1 MTDGKLQ
8 SSHETIIVDD
18 VVDVNVV
25 NVVIIVDANIK
36 PICNF
41 AILSNIFS
49 TNRTPK
55 HSCLNRLK
63 SFLEDF
69 FHS

>member
-36 PICNF
+36 LICNF
-41 AILSNIFS
+41 AILSNIFPVEQDS
-49 TNRTPK
+49 ET
-55 HSCLNRLK
+55 
-63 SFLEDF
+63 FL
-69 FHS
+69 SK

>member
-8 SSHETIIVDD
+8 SSHETIIVDN

-41 AILSNIFS
+41 AILSNIF
-49 TNRTPK
+49 
-55 HSCLNRLK
+55 
-63 SFLEDF
+63 
-69 FHS
+69 

>member
-41 AILSNIFS
+41 AVLSNIFLVEQDS
-49 TNRTPK
+49 ET
-55 HSCLNRLK
+55 
-63 SFLEDF
+63 FL
-69 FHS
+69 SK

>member
-25 NVVIIVDANIK
+25 IVVNVADANIK
-36 PICNF
+36 TICNF
-41 AILSNIFS
+41 AILSNIFPVEQDS
-49 TNRTPK
+49 ET
-55 HSCLNRLK
+55 
-63 SFLEDF
+63 FL
-69 FHS
+69 SK